1 MILYMASDL
10 NPLICVPLWKQ
21 PTYKPAIYL
30 KYGRFKLD
38 SLCEKEVEAR
48 FRFKKAHLP
57 RLLNVLNVPDRIICP
72 DRTAADKMEALCIF
86 LQRMAYPNR
95 LCEMEKE
102 FGRSSTS
109 LSFLANTFAQEL
121 MDAHGHLLSDIQ
133 QPWIVDNLQ
142 EFADSIHKKGAA
154 MTNIWGFIDG
164 TVRPICRPTHNQR
177 LVYNGHKRTH
187 SLNYQSVVLPNGL
200 IANMYG
206 PIEGRRHD
214 AGMLRES
221 GLLPLIEGFERNGE
235 PMALYGDP
243 AYPLRPQLV
252 TPYRGDLTDE
262 QEAFNRSMSMAR
274 VSVEWIF
281 GKIVT
286 YWPFIDFKKNQKL
299 YLQPVGLYYLTCALL
314 TNFHTCLY
322 GSEVGNFFNLQPPSL
337 EDYIQGN

>member
-1 MILYMASDL
+1 
-10 NPLICVPLWKQ
+10 
-21 PTYKPAIYL
+21 
-30 KYGRFKLD
+30 
-38 SLCEKEVEAR
+38 
-48 FRFKKAHLP
+48 
-57 RLLNVLNVPDRIICP
+57 
-72 DRTAADKMEALCIF
+72 
-86 LQRMAYPNR
+86 
-95 LCEMEKE
+95 
-102 FGRSSTS
+102 
-109 LSFLANTFAQEL
+109 
-121 MDAHGHLLSDIQ
+121 
-133 QPWIVDNLQ
+133 
-142 EFADSIHKKGAA
+142 
-154 MTNIWGFIDG
+154 
-164 TVRPICRPTHNQR
+164 
-177 LVYNGHKRTH
+177 
-187 SLNYQSVVLPNGL
+187 
-200 IANMYG
+200 MYG